1 VIRARTEAPARGPAA
16 APDGIAAPTKP
27 KPFLKWVGGK
37 RQLLPEILK
46 RLPEKFRDYH
56 EPFLGGGALFFELSH
71 RKAFRMAFI
80 SDMNPDLV
88 DAYCAVQ
95 DHAAELI
102 RALKKHPH
110 NREYFEKIRAKD
122 PARMDRVGRASRL
135 IYLNKTCYNGL
146 YRVNASGQFNA
157 PFGRYKNP
165 LICDEANLRACA
177 EALRNTVIQR
187 EPFEAVLTESKKG
200 DFVYFDPPYDPVS
213 KTASFSSYAKA
224 GFRAE
229 DHERLRDVFAK
240 LDKKGCHVMLS
251 NSHTPFTRALYKGWN
266 LETVS
271 ANRAV
276 NSRAAGRGAVKEILV
291 RNY

>member
-1 VIRARTEAPARGPAA
+1 MILAGDTPAKARLSEPPEV
-16 APDGIAAPTKP
+16 KP

-37 RQLLPEILK
+37 RQLLPVLLK
-46 RLPEKFRDYH
+46 RLPAKFKDYH
-56 EPFLGGGALFFELSH
+56 EPFLGGGALFFELAH
-71 RKAFRMAFI
+71 AKKFRMAFI

-88 DAYCAVQ
+88 DAYWAVQ
-95 DHAAELI
+95 DHVEELI

-110 NREYFEKIRAKD
+110 DREYFEKLRARD

-146 YRVNASGQFNA
+146 YRVNSSGQFNV

-165 LICDEANLRACA
+165 LICDEANLRACSA
-177 EALRNTVIQR
+177 ALRNTVIQR
-187 EPFEAVLTESKKG
+187 ESFEAVLKESKKG
-200 DFVYFDPPYDPVS
+200 DFVYFDPPYMPVS
-213 KTASFSSYAKA
+213 KTASFAAYAKA

-229 DHERLRDVFAK
+229 DHERLRDVFAR

-251 NSHTPFTRALYKGWN
+251 NSHTPFTRSLYNGWN
-266 LETVS
+266 VETVN
-271 ANRAV
+271 ATRAV
-276 NSRAAGRGAVKEILV
+276 NSDAAGRGAVKEILV